1 MGPLLFVY
9 RALTYIYRLG
19 TWFKMPRATVA
30 SETEKFELKSLPE
43 GYVVIR
49 RMTYG
54 EKLNRTDSMMNMRT
68 SGEDREMHIQMMS
81 KRIAFQDFGNLIVE
95 HNLTD
100 ENDKPLNFKNA
111 ADVERLDPRIGDE
124 IGQLID
130 GINSF
135 EDKDDTKN

>member
-1 MGPLLFVY
+1 MGPGLRLY
-9 RALTYIYRLG
+9 RALILVYWRK
-19 TWFKMPRATVA
+19 WFKMPRATVA

-68 SGEDREMHIQMMS
+68 TSEDKQMEINMMS
-81 KRIAFQDFGNLIVE
+81 KKIAFQDFANLIID

-100 ENDKPLNFKNA
+100 ENDKPLNFKSA

-135 EDKDDTKN
+135 EDKSDVKNS

>member
-1 MGPLLFVY
+1 
-9 RALTYIYRLG
+9 
-19 TWFKMPRATVA
+19 MPRATVA
-30 SETEKFELKSLPE
+30 SQTEKFELKSLPE

-54 EKLNRTDSMMNMRT
+54 EKLTRTDSMMNMRT
-68 SGEDREMHIQMMS
+68 STDDREMEIRLLS
-81 KRIAFQDFGNLIVE
+81 KKIAFQDFGALIME

-111 ADVERLDPRIGDE
+111 ADVERLDPVVGDE

-130 GINSF
+130 KLNSF
-135 EDKDDTKN
+135 EDNDDTKK

>member
-1 MGPLLFVY
+1 
-9 RALTYIYRLG
+9 
-19 TWFKMPRATVA
+19 MPRATVA

-43 GYVVIR
+43 AYIVVR

-54 EKLNRTDSMMNMRT
+54 EKLNRTDGMMNMRT
-68 SGEDREMHIQMMS
+68 TSEDRQMEINMMS
-81 KRIAFQDFGNLIVE
+81 KKIAFQDFANLIIE

-135 EDKDDTKN
+135 EDLQNTKN

>member
-1 MGPLLFVY
+1 
-9 RALTYIYRLG
+9 
-19 TWFKMPRATVA
+19 MPRATVA

-43 GYVVIR
+43 AYIVIR

-68 SGEDREMHIQMMS
+68 TAEDKQMEIQMMS
-81 KRIAFQDFGNLIVE
+81 KKIAFQDFANLIVE

-100 ENDKPLNFKNA
+100 ENDKPLNFRNA

-124 IGQLID
+124 VGQLID
-130 GINSF
+130 RINSF
-135 EDKDDTKN
+135 EDTDNVKNS

>member
-1 MGPLLFVY
+1 
-9 RALTYIYRLG
+9 
-19 TWFKMPRATVA
+19 MPRATVA

-54 EKLNRTDSMMNMRT
+54 EKLNRTDGMMNMRT
-68 SGEDREMHIQMMS
+68 TAEDKQMEIQMMS
-81 KRIAFQDFGNLIVE
+81 KKVAFQDFGNLIIE

-100 ENDKPLNFKNA
+100 ENDKALNFKNA

-135 EDKDDTKN
+135 EDTANVKN

>member
-1 MGPLLFVY
+1 
-9 RALTYIYRLG
+9 
-19 TWFKMPRATVA
+19 MPRATVA
-30 SETEKFELKSLPE
+30 SKTEKFELKSLPE
-43 GYVVIR
+43 AYIVVR

-54 EKLNRTDSMMNMRT
+54 EKLNRTDSMMNMKT
-68 SGEDREMHIQMMS
+68 TGEDREMHIQMMS
-81 KRIAFQDFGNLIVE
+81 KRIAFQDFANLIIE

-100 ENDKPLNFKNA
+100 ENDQPLNFKNA

-135 EDKDDTKN
+135 EDSQDVKNS

>member
-1 MGPLLFVY
+1 
-9 RALTYIYRLG
+9 
-19 TWFKMPRATVA
+19 MPRATVA

-43 GYVVIR
+43 GYVVVR

-68 SGEDREMHIQMMS
+68 TGEDREMQFQMMTR
-81 KRIAFQDFGNLIVE
+81 KIAFQDFGNLIIE

-135 EDKDDTKN
+135 EDSQDTKNS